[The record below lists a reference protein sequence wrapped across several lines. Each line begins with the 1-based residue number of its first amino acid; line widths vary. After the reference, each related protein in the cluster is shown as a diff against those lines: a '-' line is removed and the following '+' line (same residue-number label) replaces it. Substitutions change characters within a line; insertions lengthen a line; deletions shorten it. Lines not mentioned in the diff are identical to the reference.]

1 MLSRLPATN
10 IWNVIKITNINEI
23 NISILQKMFIIFSP
37 TCVKLL
43 QSKRLFLMSCLTQNF
58 FLIYIH
64 GFFRVYAVRLQN
76 LESQPYFRK
85 NLILIHWWILK
96 SEVIK
101 FKGILGHS
109 IALKISRIWIQFSVE
124 SHAKKAFSRF
134 TVSTFMNMKSTFI
147 IDCFLPSKLYSFFF

>member
-1 MLSRLPATN
+1 
-10 IWNVIKITNINEI
+10 
-23 NISILQKMFIIFSP
+23 MFITFSP

-43 QSKRLFLMSCLTQNF
+43 QSKMGLVMSCLTQNF

-64 GFFRVYAVRLQN
+64 GFFRVYAVRSQN
-76 LESQPYFRK
+76 LESQPYFRN

-124 SHAKKAFSRF
+124 THAKKAFSRF
-134 TVSTFMNMKSTFI
+134 TISTFMNMKTTFTI
-147 IDCFLPSKLYSFFF
+147 KTVLLFLLKNAQWVVS

>member
-1 MLSRLPATN
+1 
-10 IWNVIKITNINEI
+10 
-23 NISILQKMFIIFSP
+23 MFITFSP

-43 QSKRLFLMSCLTQNF
+43 QSKMGFVMSCLTQNF

-64 GFFRVYAVRLQN
+64 GFFRVYAVRSQN
-76 LESQPYFRK
+76 LESQPYFRN

-124 SHAKKAFSRF
+124 THAKKAFSRF
-134 TVSTFMNMKSTFI
+134 TISTFMNMKTTFTI
-147 IDCFLPSKLYSFFF
+147 KTVLLFLLKNAQWVVS